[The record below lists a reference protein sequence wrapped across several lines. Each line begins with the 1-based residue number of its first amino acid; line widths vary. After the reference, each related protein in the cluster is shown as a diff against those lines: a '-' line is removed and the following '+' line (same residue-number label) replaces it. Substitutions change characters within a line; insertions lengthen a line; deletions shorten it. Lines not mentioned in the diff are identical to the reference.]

1 MMTEAKIQSLVD
13 HRLLRT
19 KAEVEGKAAVG
30 EEFKTEDMKEQV
42 IFSSYF
48 ERGCNLPM
56 GDFFRGRL

>member
-30 EEFKTEDMKEQV
+30 KEFKTEDMKEQV
-42 IFSSYF
+42 IFS
-48 ERGCNLPM
+48 
-56 GDFFRGRL
+56 